1 MFYRDWNSETKILL
15 IPLLLS
21 TSLLKKA
28 AIVFHMAH
36 DKITLF
42 DKEII
47 LYFSTSGHYY
57 IHIYPTKTEKE
68 NCEEVLIL
76 EKNSANKE
84 RKSQIIKIHSQYRH
98 TLVDN
103 IKRLIM

>member
-28 AIVFHMAH
+28 TIVFHMAH

-68 NCEEVLIL
+68 NWEEVLIL
-76 EKNSANKE
+76 EKTQQIKKE
-84 RKSQIIKIHSQYRH
+84 NHKLLKYIHNTDIH
-98 TLVDN
+98 
-103 IKRLIM
+103 

>member
-1 MFYRDWNSETKILL
+1 M
-15 IPLLLS
+15 LS

-28 AIVFHMAH
+28 TIVFHMAH

-47 LYFSTSGHYY
+47 LYFSSSGHYY

-76 EKNSANKE
+76 EKTQQIKK
-84 RKSQIIKIHSQYRH
+84 KSQIIKIHSQYRH

>member
-28 AIVFHMAH
+28 TIVFHMVH

-76 EKNSANKE
+76 EKTQQIKKE
-84 RKSQIIKIHSQYRH
+84 NHKLLKYIHNTDIH
-98 TLVDN
+98 
-103 IKRLIM
+103 

>member
-1 MFYRDWNSETKILL
+1 M
-15 IPLLLS
+15 LS

-28 AIVFHMAH
+28 TIVFHMAH

-76 EKNSANKE
+76 EKIQQIKKE
-84 RKSQIIKIHSQYRH
+84 NHKLLKYIHNTDIH
-98 TLVDN
+98 
-103 IKRLIM
+103 

>member
-28 AIVFHMAH
+28 TIVFHMAH

-76 EKNSANKE
+76 EKTQQIKKE
-84 RKSQIIKIHSQYRH
+84 NHKLLKYIHNTDIH
-98 TLVDN
+98 
-103 IKRLIM
+103 